1 MAKKEGIR
9 EKIHN
14 FNSDMEFCIY
24 KDLCTSKDPKKS
36 DMKKMEGIRFKTYDE
51 WNTYIRKKYA
61 DAPLKG
67 LREFKRFLNGRRRA
81 LGVINNWWYIFL
93 VPFIILVLGTYIMDS
108 LKEISLFQKLDF
120 GTAWQTFPQFNGL
133 EKMLF
138 LLLVLVGVILAASP
152 ALVIIFGMF
161 VFIWKML
168 STSME
173 NEQEAAFYD
182 DYMEIIDEMIEDKE
196 KTEKSDT

>member
-1 MAKKEGIR
+1 MAKKESIR

-24 KDLCTSKDPKKS
+24 KDL
-36 DMKKMEGIRFKTYDE
+36 
-51 WNTYIRKKYA
+51 
-61 DAPLKG
+61 
-67 LREFKRFLNGRRRA
+67 
-81 LGVINNWWYIFL
+81 NNWWYIFL
-93 VPFIILVLGTYIMDS
+93 VPFII
-108 LKEISLFQKLDF
+108 
-120 GTAWQTFPQFNGL
+120 
-133 EKMLF
+133 
-138 LLLVLVGVILAASP
+138 LVLVGVILAASP

-196 KTEKSDT
+196 KTEKSDTYLPGFGLSIQTFQLRRYP

>member
-1 MAKKEGIR
+1 MAKKESIR

-24 KDLCTSKDPKKS
+24 KDLCTPKDPKKS

-120 GTAWQTFPQFNGL
+120 GTGWQTFPQFNGL

-138 LLLVLVGVILAASP
+138 LLLVLIGVILAASP

>member
-1 MAKKEGIR
+1 
-9 EKIHN
+9 
-14 FNSDMEFCIY
+14 
-24 KDLCTSKDPKKS
+24 
-36 DMKKMEGIRFKTYDE
+36 
-51 WNTYIRKKYA
+51 
-61 DAPLKG
+61 
-67 LREFKRFLNGRRRA
+67 
-81 LGVINNWWYIFL
+81 
-93 VPFIILVLGTYIMDS
+93 MDS

-120 GTAWQTFPQFNGL
+120 GTVWQIFPQFNRL
-133 EKMLF
+133 EKRLF